1 MPHPDFP
8 GRRSMLAKVHM
19 AKKALGMPD
28 FGYRA
33 LLRREA
39 GVESAADAGPEGLR
53 AVLARFRRLGWA
65 PKARPDREPHGAP
78 AQRRRIAALLK
89 ALDKPDA
96 WAEGIAKRMHERP
109 LRLCSP
115 EQLRGVIAAIESHRL
130 RRAAAAGGQ

>member
-8 GRRSMLAKVHM
+8 GRRAMLAKVHI
-19 AKKALGMPD
+19 AKKDLGMPD

-39 GVESAADAGPEGLR
+39 GVESAADADADGLR

-65 PKARPDREPHGAP
+65 PSSPAREPHGAP
-78 AQRRRIAALLK
+78 AQRRRIAALTR
-89 ALDKPDA
+89 ALDKPEA
-96 WAEGIAKRMHERP
+96 WAEGIARRMFERP

-130 RRAAAAGGQ
+130 RAAAAKGR